1 MRYRKFEYNYSA
13 TLFFIVADFYIKNN
27 FFAKNVVIFRKNAVY
42 IVKSS
47 LFFERIVL
55 QMMEIYKKNEILL
68 AKFKAL
74 KCKKDVITVKNKE
87 NALLNSVYKEI
98 ADNLGIEA
106 AMEIFRMFN
115 GQQITFPVRFL
126 NSTHVRKLII
136 EEYDGTNIKQLAQKY
151 SYSEKTVRRILK
163 ESETVELK

>member
-1 MRYRKFEYNYSA
+1 
-13 TLFFIVADFYIKNN
+13 
-27 FFAKNVVIFRKNAVY
+27 
-42 IVKSS
+42 
-47 LFFERIVL
+47 
-55 QMMEIYKKNEILL
+55 MMEIYKKNEILL

-163 ESETVELK
+163 ESETAELKYFRYAVSLKWETLYI

>member
-1 MRYRKFEYNYSA
+1 
-13 TLFFIVADFYIKNN
+13 
-27 FFAKNVVIFRKNAVY
+27 
-42 IVKSS
+42 
-47 LFFERIVL
+47 
-55 QMMEIYKKNEILL
+55 MMEIYKKNEILL

-163 ESETVELK
+163 ESETAELK

>member
-1 MRYRKFEYNYSA
+1 MA
-13 TLFFIVADFYIKNN
+13 
-27 FFAKNVVIFRKNAVY
+27 
-42 IVKSS
+42 
-47 LFFERIVL
+47 
-55 QMMEIYKKNEILL
+55 EIYKENEILL

-74 KCKKDVITVKNKE
+74 KCEEEVITVKNKE

-106 AMEIFRMFN
+106 AMEIFRMFK

-126 NSTHVRKLII
+126 NSTHVRKLILK
-136 EEYDGTNIKQLAQKY
+136 EYDGTNIKQLAQKY

-163 ESETVELK
+163 ESETAELK